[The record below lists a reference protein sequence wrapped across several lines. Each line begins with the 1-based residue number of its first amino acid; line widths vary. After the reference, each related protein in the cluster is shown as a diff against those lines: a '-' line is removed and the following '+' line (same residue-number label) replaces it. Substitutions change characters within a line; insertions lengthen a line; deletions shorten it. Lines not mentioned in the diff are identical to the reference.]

1 MIVQILGMLV
11 GLFLALC
18 GIASFVF
25 GALATLVELFAPTY
39 TDPILVRGILLFLW
53 TVSAFLLW
61 YGPHLLH
68 SSKRAFEQAR
78 EERRNRP
85 SEAVLR
91 AQPWL
96 RNPSW
101 RKREIEFSTPVQDS
115 YLVAAWVFF
124 APLSLC
130 GFWFAFFVSQDMNGD
145 PVPLLPR
152 LMMLAI
158 GVGVAL
164 PLVYLS
170 YARARKARYGTSV
183 CKLLSLPA
191 EVGGRLEAD
200 VVCRLPEGFDDFI
213 VVRLKNLAITV
224 KTVAGKAVPQAEELW
239 RTEQRLVVPTTPQK
253 QSVVPVRLPIPRT
266 DGQVPMTIDGS
277 DSAKW
282 ILEVEKEAKG
292 IDFYA
297 AFAIP
302 VYDLSTVKSSQGARS
317 GNG

>member
-1 MIVQILGMLV
+1 MIMQILGMLV

-18 GIASFVF
+18 GIASFLL
-25 GALATLVELFAPTY
+25 GALFTLGELFMPTFS
-39 TDPILVRGILLFLW
+39 DPAIRGVLLFLW
-53 TVSAFLLW
+53 IVSALLLW

-78 EERRNRP
+78 EERRNRL

-130 GFWFAFFVSQDMNGD
+130 GFWFAFAASQYLDGSH
-145 PVPLLPR
+145 VPLLTR
-152 LMMLAI
+152 LIMFGI
-158 GVGVAL
+158 GVGFAF
-164 PLVYLS
+164 PIGYLT
-170 YARARKARYGTSV
+170 YARARKARYGNSV

-200 VVCRLPEGFDDFI
+200 VVCRLPEGFDDFV

-224 KTVAGKAVPQAEELW
+224 KTVAGKPTPQAEELW
-239 RTEQRLVVPTTPQK
+239 RTEQRLVVPAAPPK
-253 QSVVPVRLPIPRT
+253 QSVVPVRLPIPRA